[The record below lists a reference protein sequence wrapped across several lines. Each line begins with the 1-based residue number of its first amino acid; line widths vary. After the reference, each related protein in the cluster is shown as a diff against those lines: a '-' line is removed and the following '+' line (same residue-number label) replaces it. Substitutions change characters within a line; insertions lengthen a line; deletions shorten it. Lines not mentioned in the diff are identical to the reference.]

1 MYLYSALS
9 QRLHRADGNRCASLL
24 VKTSATCQSLSLSC
38 RSLAAIFERALEI
51 FPVPVFTLHYQL
63 PASLEPRRG
72 KQMIST
78 SDRSRI
84 VEMAWEDRTP
94 FEAIRRDYGLTE
106 PEVITLMRTELKPRS
121 FRLWRARVSGRKTKH
136 QAKRGYAVGRFCCPT
151 QKNR

>member
-1 MYLYSALS
+1 
-9 QRLHRADGNRCASLL
+9 
-24 VKTSATCQSLSLSC
+24 
-38 RSLAAIFERALEI
+38 
-51 FPVPVFTLHYQL
+51 
-63 PASLEPRRG
+63 
-72 KQMIST
+72 MISA

-106 PEVITLMRTELKPRS
+106 PQVITLMRTELKPRS

-151 QKNR
+151 QKNRG